1 MHEGAVQNNT
11 APYPLATHY
20 KHKQDISSKVF
31 SKKYYWWGF
40 LLITFWKAQLLEKIN
55 VFQMDQKNLC
65 FCFRTVVTMELYSR
79 SFQYAGFPLTHQ
91 WVSNVVMVDSSLTLC
106 QNSQTV
112 NQTSNSMWCTN
123 CLFIGNLHNR
133 LRYFNINLTTWS
145 VSLSFLWNSLEML
158 LANSFAS
165 CWGCL
170 LRILLKTGF

>member
-1 MHEGAVQNNT
+1 M
-11 APYPLATHY
+11 
-20 KHKQDISSKVF
+20 F

-106 QNSQTV
+106 QNSQTA